1 MSVSTSIGNF
11 KQKTQK
17 LFKYGKLT
25 LNTNEIDF
33 VICFTIDVSDFTC
46 NLIKI
51 VPEFV
56 TQCAYYSNF
65 CKFVLVFIITS

>member
-1 MSVSTSIGNF
+1 MCVSTSIGHF
-11 KQKTQK
+11 KQETKK

-25 LNTNEIDF
+25 LNTNEIDS

-51 VPEFV
+51 VPEI
-56 TQCAYYSNF
+56 CYSMCLF
-65 CKFVLVFIITS
+65 